1 MQSSDFLLHNLEVQ
15 LDVKR
20 VLTCVIK
27 ITFVSNSTA
36 MNMTFFCYLWDLL
49 LKQVQEFIRQW
60 SLLLEFRIFYS
71 LNGILY
77 LFV

>member
-27 ITFVSNSTA
+27 ITTFVYNSTA
-36 MNMTFFCYLWDLL
+36 MNDIFLL
-49 LKQVQEFIRQW
+49 SVGSSIETSPR
-60 SLLLEFRIFYS
+60 
-71 LNGILY
+71 
-77 LFV
+77 VH

>member
-27 ITFVSNSTA
+27 ITTFVYNSTA
-36 MNMTFFCYLWDLL
+36 MNDSVGSSIETSPR
-49 LKQVQEFIRQW
+49 VH
-60 SLLLEFRIFYS
+60 
-71 LNGILY
+71 
-77 LFV
+77 